1 MVKTQRVV
9 ITPGEPA
16 GIGPDLVVQL
26 AQREWPVELVVCAD
40 ATLLTNRAAM
50 LGLPLTLRPYSPN
63 SPAQP
68 QTAGTLTLL
77 PVALRES
84 VTAGQLAVE
93 NGHYVV
99 ETLARACDGCLNGE
113 FAALITGP
121 VHKGVINDAG
131 IPFTGHTEFFEER
144 SQAKKVVMM
153 LATEELRVALATT
166 HLPLRDIADAI
177 TPALLHEVIAIL
189 HHDLRTK
196 FGIAEPRILVCGLNP
211 HAGEGGHMG
220 TEEIDTIIPVLDE
233 LRAQGMKL
241 NGPLTLRPY
250 SPNSPAQPQTAG
262 TLTLLPVALRES
274 VTAGQ
279 LAVENGHYVVET
291 LARACDGCLNGE
303 FAALITGPVHKGVI
317 NDAGIPFTGHTEF
330 FEERSQAKKVVMML
344 ATEELR
350 VALATTHLPLRDIAD
365 AITPALLHEVI
376 AILHHDLRTKFG
388 IAEPRILVCGL
399 NPHAGEGGHMGTEE
413 IDTIIPVLDEL
424 RAQGMK
430 LNGPL
435 PADTLFQ
442 PKYLDNADAVLA
454 MYHDQGLPVLKY
466 QGFGR
471 GVNITL
477 GLPFIR
483 TSVDH
488 GTALELA
495 GRGKADVGSFIT
507 ALNLAIKMIVNTQ

>member
-1 MVKTQRVV
+1 MSSAQRVV

-26 AQREWPVELVVCAD
+26 AQRAWPIELVVCAD
-40 ATLLTNRAAM
+40 GALLTERAAT
-50 LGLPLTLRPYSPN
+50 LGLPLSLHPYSPEA
-63 SPAQP
+63 PAAPQP
-68 QTAGTLTLL
+68 VGTLTLL
-77 PVALRES
+77 PVSLR
-84 VTAGQLAVE
+84 APAIPGQLTVE
-93 NGHYVV
+93 NGPYVV
-99 ETLARACDGCLNGE
+99 ETLARACDGCLQHE

-153 LATEELRVALATT
+153 LATEALRVALATT
-166 HLPLRDIADAI
+166 HLPLRAIADAI
-177 TPALLHEVIAIL
+177 TPALLHDVMAIL

-196 FGIAEPRILVCGLNP
+196 FGLRNPHILVCGLNP

-233 LRAQGMKL
+233 LRAQGMH
-241 NGPLTLRPY
+241 LT
-250 SPNSPAQPQTAG
+250 
-262 TLTLLPVALRES
+262 
-274 VTAGQ
+274 
-279 LAVENGHYVVET
+279 
-291 LARACDGCLNGE
+291 
-303 FAALITGPVHKGVI
+303 
-317 NDAGIPFTGHTEF
+317 
-330 FEERSQAKKVVMML
+330 
-344 ATEELR
+344 
-350 VALATTHLPLRDIAD
+350 
-365 AITPALLHEVI
+365 
-376 AILHHDLRTKFG
+376 
-388 IAEPRILVCGL
+388 
-399 NPHAGEGGHMGTEE
+399 
-413 IDTIIPVLDEL
+413 
-424 RAQGMK
+424 
-430 LNGPL
+430 GPL

-442 PKYLDNADAVLA
+442 PKYLDHADAVLA

-495 GRGKADVGSFIT
+495 GQGKADVGSFIT